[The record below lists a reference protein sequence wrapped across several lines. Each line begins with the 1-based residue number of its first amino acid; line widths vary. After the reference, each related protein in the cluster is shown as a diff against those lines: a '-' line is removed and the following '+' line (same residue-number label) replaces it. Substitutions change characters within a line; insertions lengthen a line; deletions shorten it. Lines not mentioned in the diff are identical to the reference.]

1 MGDQSRGDAKAKHA
15 NLVDHRAGKA
25 AGETMSASTTG
36 VSPVTRPGRPWY
48 ALGFSFLLSLV
59 FSLWFASVI
68 GRNLGLFF
76 AGLVLVSILAPL
88 LVVSEDALLR
98 RVSLLIGIV
107 AAIAVVWLSC
117 VFNDS
122 ITLREWSRATL
133 VLLIYAFAIAG
144 LAVLLQRIRIPPAA
158 VVILSLAWLSWPIWL
173 APALG
178 RRESAERIVGV
189 LVAANPTFA
198 MQGAL
203 FQSFPVPWAQYRIAY
218 QLTNIG
224 DDIPYEMPTSV
235 FWCVLLHGLIGLIAM
250 LAAHWCWRAD
260 PGRPEHPPAD
270 QLSKST

>member
-1 MGDQSRGDAKAKHA
+1 
-15 NLVDHRAGKA
+15 
-25 AGETMSASTTG
+25 MSASTTG
-36 VSPVTRPGRPWY
+36 VSPVIRAGRPWY

-59 FSLWFASVI
+59 FLLWLASVI

-76 AGLVLVSILAPL
+76 AGLVLASILGPL

-98 RVSLLIGIV
+98 RVSLLIGVV
-107 AAIAVVWLSC
+107 AAIAIIWLSC

-133 VLLIYAFAIAG
+133 VLLIYTFAIAG

-173 APALG
+173 APTLRG
-178 RRESAERIVGV
+178 GKSAERVVAV
-189 LVAANPTFA
+189 LVTANPTFA

-224 DDIPYEMPTSV
+224 DDIPYQMPTSIL
-235 FWCVLLHGLIGLIAM
+235 WCVLLHGLIALIAM
-250 LAAHWCWRAD
+250 LAAHWRPVPNPA
-260 PGRPEHPPAD
+260 PPEHPPAD